1 MLMEQN
7 DTGDVRG
14 FDEGQ
19 LIVPNSQLFLGAYT
33 YKKYIYIYIT
43 YYIIYLYGYVCMY
56 IITPRDTHAHNKKP
70 QMVGV
75 YHGDPQILEPKMI
88 IIMGSK

>member
-19 LIVPNSQLFLGAYT
+19 LIVPNSQLCLGAYT
-33 YKKYIYIYIT
+33 KYIYIHIYIDM
-43 YYIIYLYGYVCMY
+43 YVCNVCMY
-56 IITPRDTHAHNKKP
+56 VCNV
-70 QMVGV
+70 M
-75 YHGDPQILEPKMI
+75 
-88 IIMGSK
+88 

>member
-19 LIVPNSQLFLGAYT
+19 LIVPNSQLFFGCLYIK
-33 YKKYIYIYIT
+33 KKYIYILH
-43 YYIIYLYGYVCMY
+43 IIYLYGYVCMY
-56 IITPRDTHAHNKKP
+56 IITQGTHTHTIRSHKW
-70 QMVGV
+70 
-75 YHGDPQILEPKMI
+75 
-88 IIMGSK
+88 

>member
-33 YKKYIYIYIT
+33 YKKNIYIYIYYIL
-43 YYIIYLYGYVCMY
+43 YYISIWICMY
-56 IITPRDTHAHNKKP
+56 
-70 QMVGV
+70 V
-75 YHGDPQILEPKMI
+75 YYNPK
-88 IIMGSK
+88 GHTRTQ